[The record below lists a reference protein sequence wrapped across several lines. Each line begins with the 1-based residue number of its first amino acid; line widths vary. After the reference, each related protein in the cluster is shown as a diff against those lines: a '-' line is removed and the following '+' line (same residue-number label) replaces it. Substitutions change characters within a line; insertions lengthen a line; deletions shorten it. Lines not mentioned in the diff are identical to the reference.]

1 MEGKLWIVNCDESAV
16 RELLILAEDM
26 LLYVPEYFR
35 GKHRMDGEL
44 ADLRARLGLGV
55 FRPIDEPDGEHYYP
69 CKPDILAASYDPVEG
84 K

>member
-55 FRPIDEPDGEHYYP
+55 FRPLRQAQSPGSGSAGELAEPLRVVNP
-69 CKPDILAASYDPVEG
+69 
-84 K
+84 